1 MKASIPNAAA
11 PGGDSPLGDALVDG
25 KASLHLPDTSWTHSA
40 LPTILEAIPV
50 NCESLVDLGCGRG
63 IIGAL
68 CRIYRAP
75 RRIVGVDGFEP
86 YLAFCRQMRFYDE
99 VLAVDL
105 REGWLPFREKEFQIA
120 TCIEVIEH
128 LPKDAGIT
136 LLDELERIASC
147 VIVTTPGIWFEQ
159 DDYDENPFQR
169 HLSYWTTREFR
180 ARGYQVQGVGAI
192 SVGYKIRSAMGKVI
206 GKRGVSVA
214 QGKIRGAARRV
225 SEALGPLSRSWPQ
238 LSTRLLCVK
247 TTEFAP
253 TPKAR

>member
-1 MKASIPNAAA
+1 MSGSSQNVAAL
-11 PGGDSPLGDALVDG
+11 GSDSSPRNGPADG
-25 KASLHLPDTSWTHSA
+25 IVPLHLPDTNWTHAA
-40 LPTILEAIPV
+40 LPRILDSIPV

-75 RRIVGVDGFEP
+75 RRLVGVDGFEP
-86 YLAFCRQMRFYDE
+86 YLTFCRQMNFYDQTFRS
-99 VLAVDL
+99 DL
-105 REGWLPFREKEFQIA
+105 REVPLPFRAQEFHVA

-128 LPKDAGIT
+128 LPKDAGKT

-159 DDYDENPFQR
+159 DDYDGNPLQR
-169 HLSYWTTREFR
+169 HLSLWRTTEFR

-192 SVGYKIRSAMGKVI
+192 NVGYQIRSAMGKLI

-214 QGKIRGAARRV
+214 QSKIQGAARRA
-225 SEALGPLSRSWPQ
+225 SEALGPLTRSWPQ
-238 LSTRLLCVK
+238 LSTKLLCVK
-247 TTEFAP
+247 TTKFSSAQ
-253 TPKAR
+253 KAG

>member
-1 MKASIPNAAA
+1 MRD
-11 PGGDSPLGDALVDG
+11 GLVDG
-25 KASLHLPDTSWTHSA
+25 KVSLHLPDTSWTHAA

-50 NCESLVDLGCGRG
+50 DCESLVDLGCGRG

-75 RRIVGVDGFEP
+75 RRLVGVDGFEP
-86 YLAFCRQMRFYDE
+86 YLAFCSQMRFYDE
-99 VLAVDL
+99 ALAVDL
-105 REGWLPFREKEFQIA
+105 RKGRLPFRGKEFQVA

-128 LPKDAGIT
+128 LPKDAGKT

-159 DDYDENPFQR
+159 DDYDGNPFQR
-169 HLSYWTTREFR
+169 HLSLWKTSEFR

-192 SVGYKIRSAMGKVI
+192 NVGYQIRRAMGKVI

-214 QGKIRGAARRV
+214 QSQIRGAARRV
-225 SEALGPLSRSWPQ
+225 SEALGPLTRSWPQ
-238 LSTRLLCVK
+238 LSTKILCVK
-247 TTEFAP
+247 AAGFSSAP
-253 TPKAR
+253 KTG